1 MGLLAVGEVIAVDF
15 PFTDGSRLKRRPAM
29 VVSSSSRGDAVV
41 SYITSQP
48 QDDAVLLPSASVST
62 RYGGLPLD
70 SYVRPEKLY
79 TVGPSAVV
87 RQLGRAD
94 ADVVTEVLRR
104 LRELFTPR

>member
-1 MGLLAVGEVIAVDF
+1 MGVLAVGEIVAVDF

-29 VVSSSSRGDAVV
+29 VVASMTRGDAVV

-48 QDDAVLLPSASVST
+48 QPGSVLLPSRFVST
-62 RYGGLPLD
+62 TGGGLPLD
-70 SYVRPEKLY
+70 SFIRPEKLY

-87 RQLGRAD
+87 RRLGEAD
-94 ADVVTEVLRR
+94 RRVVHEVLAR

>member
-1 MGLLAVGEVIAVDF
+1 MGVLAVGDVIAVDF

-29 VVSSSSRGDAVV
+29 VVAATSRGDAVV

-48 QDDAVLLPSASVST
+48 QSGAVLLPSGAVETS
-62 RYGGLPLD
+62 GGGIPRD

-87 RQLGRAD
+87 RRLGAAD
-94 ADVVTEVLRR
+94 PDVVSKVLAS